1 MTCRTLLTTLCKE
14 RYYLLFMIICFII
27 IIVCFIRFG
36 SLIITNNSLEAL
48 L

>member
-14 RYYLLFMIICFII
+14 HYYLFMIICFII